1 MRETF
6 VNVKGYSSSLKF
18 NTDELFF
25 GNFDLLIAYRN
36 PPSHGIEVSIAKVNM
51 QMIEASLSKLE
62 GILGISS
69 TTML

>member
-1 MRETF
+1 MSYAWMWPVMLNSGLR
-6 VNVKGYSSSLKF
+6 
-18 NTDELFF
+18 DELFF

-62 GILGISS
+62 GILGIGPINAF
-69 TTML
+69 